1 MLSPTIQQVG
11 ICQEN
16 SSKYICSDS
25 LKLINDL
32 STFFYIVKTFL
43 LCGGYYF
50 KISLMFKS
58 PRLSS
63 VHVHSSGTL
72 I

>member
-25 LKLINDL
+25 LKLINLSDL
-32 STFFYIVKTFL
+32 STFFYIVKTF
-43 LCGGYYF
+43 
-50 KISLMFKS
+50 
-58 PRLSS
+58 S
-63 VHVHSSGTL
+63 VVW
-72 I
+72 